1 LAFRSR
7 GPLDLG
13 LPRPPDSIALRGFA
27 KTRADPIRASRGRP
41 VPPLAKRVRSGAA
54 RSAAFRAT
62 RSRSGCESAESARVR
77 VLVADDDPI
86 QRDLLQTA
94 LAGWGYEVVC
104 VDDGMRAWELLESGS
119 PFSVLITDWVMPEL
133 DGVSLCRRVRSEP
146 RDPYLPIILLTSRE
160 RSEDMAEALN
170 SGADAFLTKPFD
182 STRLLA
188 QLCVAE
194 RILRLEERLAEQVRE
209 LRVANERLESGLA
222 AAAAVQASLLPAVSP
237 KIHGVDFEW
246 RYEACESLGGDM
258 FNIFRLDERQVG
270 MYVLDV
276 SGHGPS
282 AALQSVTLSHV
293 LTPFDQ
299 QGGILK
305 RVGGKSGRYEV
316 TSPPEVARR
325 LNRAFPL
332 MERSGQFFT
341 FLYGILDVETRVV
354 RYVKAG
360 HPGPIVASREGARCL
375 EKGGGIPIGIL
386 QDAEYEE
393 EQLALDSGDA
403 LVFYTDGVLDT
414 RNTLGES
421 FGLDRTIRSIAAA
434 GGGVSE
440 RLRALQL
447 SLDAF
452 GRGEP
457 RRDDVTFVGLGVN

>member
-1 LAFRSR
+1 MGS
-7 GPLDLG
+7 
-13 LPRPPDSIALRGFA
+13 S
-27 KTRADPIRASRGRP
+27 S
-41 VPPLAKRVRSGAA
+41 A
-54 RSAAFRAT
+54 R
-62 RSRSGCESAESARVR
+62 ESAESPRVR

-94 LAGWGYEVVC
+94 LSGWGYEVVC
-104 VDDGMRAWELLESGS
+104 VDDGMRAWELLQRGS
-119 PFSVLITDWVMPEL
+119 RFSVLITDWVMPEL
-133 DGVSLCRRVRSEP
+133 DGVALCRKVRGQP

-160 RSEDMAEALN
+160 RSEDMVEALN

-182 STRLLA
+182 ATRLLA
-188 QLCVAE
+188 QIRVAE

-209 LRVANERLESGLA
+209 LRIANERLESGLS
-222 AAAAVQASLLPAVSP
+222 AAAAVQSSLLPEVSP
-237 KIHGVDFEW
+237 KIHGVGFEW
-246 RYEACESLGGDM
+246 RYQACESLGGDM

-276 SGHGPS
+276 SGHGAS

-305 RVGGKSGRYEV
+305 RISEKSGRYEV
-316 TSPPEVARR
+316 VSPPEVARR

-360 HPGPIVASREGARCL
+360 HPGPIVSSRLGVRCL

-393 EQLALDSGDA
+393 ERLALDSGDT
-403 LVFYTDGVLDT
+403 LVFYTDGVLET
-414 RNTLGES
+414 RNALGEF
-421 FGLDRTIRSIAAA
+421 FGLDRTIQSIA
-434 GGGVSE
+434 GTLGGVTE
-440 RLRALQL
+440 QLRALQL
-447 SLDAF
+447 SLDDF

-457 RRDDVTFVGLGVN
+457 RRDDVTFVGLGIT